1 MTTIDKTLI
10 IAEAGVNHNGDLHL
24 AKKLALKAKEAGVD
38 IVKYQT
44 FRPENLVTKDADKAG
59 YQKITTGER
68 ETQLDML
75 NKLALSDEAFKE
87 LRAYCKEIGIL
98 FLSTAFDMDSIEFLH
113 ALGCE
118 MWKIPSG
125 EITNLPY
132 LRKIASYGQKVI
144 ISTGMATMEE
154 TGEAIAVLKD
164 GGTQDITV
172 LHCTTA
178 YPAPFDQINL
188 RAMCTL
194 EEQFHLP
201 VGYSDH
207 SRGIAIPCAAAA
219 LGARVIEK
227 HFTLDRNMEGPDHKA
242 SLEPDEL
249 KQMTDAVRA
258 IEAALGDGKKI
269 PTGLEIENS
278 KVARKS
284 IVARKAILKGELLTE
299 DNLTVKRPG
308 TGLSPMLWDSVI
320 GTHATKDFN
329 ADDLIWM

>member
-1 MTTIDKTLI
+1 MDRILI
-10 IAEAGVNHNGDLHL
+10 IAEAGVNHNGDLRL
-24 AKKLALKAKEAGVD
+24 AKELALKAGEAGAD

-44 FRPENLVTKDADKAG
+44 FKPENLVTENADKAG
-59 YQKITTGER
+59 YQKITTGEQG
-68 ETQLDML
+68 TQLDML
-75 NKLALSDEAFKE
+75 KKLALSDDAFRE
-87 LRAYCKEIGIL
+87 LYAYCKEIGIR
-98 FLSTAFDMDSIEFLH
+98 FLSTAFDMDSIGFLH
-113 ALGCE
+113 ELGCE
-118 MWKIPSG
+118 TWKIPSG

-144 ISTGMATMEE
+144 LSTGMATMEE
-154 TGEAIAVLKD
+154 TGKAITVLKD
-164 GGTQDITV
+164 GGTRDITV

-249 KQMTDAVRA
+249 KQMTDAIRA

-269 PTGLEIENS
+269 PTELEIENS

-284 IVARKAILKGELLTE
+284 IVARKAILKGEMLTE

-320 GTHATKDFN
+320 GTHATKDFK